1 MMKKIERHIQIS
13 GDRGSGCA
21 RGKSLGA
28 AKSKSN
34 HQYKSRSRV
43 QDSQWNPEKDVKGND
58 VAEHKENHSARQTPN
73 TMNPNEKWSS
83 RCQGTRQP
91 VGSRDH
97 KELY

>member
-1 MMKKIERHIQIS
+1 MTEVVVVREENHSAPNQNQTTNINPGPGYKTAS
-13 GDRGSGCA
+13 GTR
-21 RGKSLGA
+21 K
-28 AKSKSN
+28 
-34 HQYKSRSRV
+34 
-43 QDSQWNPEKDVKGND
+43 KDVKGND